1 MVPQPAE
8 CTPEAARAAFRYLA
22 DEWLCDVATNLEGK
36 VSLIALAL
44 TLLQRHQLDERPG
57 FFCRGGQRG
66 SGKTTSINMIALA
79 ATGRRAA
86 ATPWSPNLEE
96 RRKALFAFYLEGG
109 ALCVFDNIARGSVIS
124 CPAVESALTSP
135 IFKDRILGISELGSA
150 PANGI
155 LIWNGNAIAA
165 KGDLASRIV
174 NIDIQTDRP
183 DPENRAVVH
192 QDPLQWTM
200 MQRSRIL
207 HALYTLLLMPRPPTK
222 SVTRFREWW
231 RQVGQPLELVS
242 ETRFAELFAHN
253 EETDEEANATA
264 SLLSVLWEVFPL
276 RRFTSA
282 EVARLIDLERGFML
296 YRSNEI
302 REAQDKV
309 VALRDALGTATGST
323 PFHPK
328 EIPSPVKVGKR
339 LKALIGRTV
348 HAEGIGT
355 IQLNS
360 QIDPN
365 VNAHTYGIEFVG
377 LPDIFN

>member
-1 MVPQPAE
+1 M
-8 CTPEAARAAFRYLA
+8 
-22 DEWLCDVATNLEGK
+22 
-36 VSLIALAL
+36 
-44 TLLQRHQLDERPG
+44 
-57 FFCRGGQRG
+57 
-66 SGKTTSINMIALA
+66 
-79 ATGRRAA
+79 
-86 ATPWSPNLEE
+86 
-96 RRKALFAFYLEGG
+96 
-109 ALCVFDNIARGSVIS
+109 
-124 CPAVESALTSP
+124 
-135 IFKDRILGISELGSA
+135 
-150 PANGI
+150 
-155 LIWNGNAIAA
+155 IWNGNAIAA